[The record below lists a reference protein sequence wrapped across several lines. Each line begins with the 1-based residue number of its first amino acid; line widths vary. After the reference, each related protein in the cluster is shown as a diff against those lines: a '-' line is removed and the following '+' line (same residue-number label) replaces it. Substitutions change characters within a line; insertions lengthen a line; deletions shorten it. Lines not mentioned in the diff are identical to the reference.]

1 MILPVI
7 LISLL
12 ASVTG
17 IQLHPTVEGCHS
29 GPEYWCKD
37 ASTAHE
43 CNVEN
48 FCQEKFL
55 KHIEEKPSNHVE
67 ENYLKHAEEKS
78 PKLTEESLSEHVKED
93 ICRIC
98 NDRVKYVADNFF
110 HQKGV
115 TKRESL
121 CQFMDTPKRRMCLK
135 TMKRMKFQRVY
146 EDLLKNARWGCQV
159 FENQHMLFTATPN
172 EFLSMPVLQQH
183 FKKEFPELTDGKC
196 QACEFI
202 GFELSYLLKNNITQ
216 AELKA
221 DTVNLCNYMKGT
233 PVALCKYFVL
243 MYFDEIY
250 EYLMKTLSVGQ
261 VCQALGLCAK
271 FPV

>member
-7 LISLL
+7 LTSLL

-37 ASTAHE
+37 ASKAQE

-48 FCQEKFL
+48 FCQEKFH
-55 KHIEEKPSNHVE
+55 KHVE
-67 ENYLKHAEEKS
+67 QKS
-78 PKLTEESLSEHVKED
+78 SKLAVESLSEHVIVKED
-93 ICRIC
+93 ICGIC

-110 HQKGV
+110 HQRDV

-121 CQFMDTPKRRMCLK
+121 CQFMDAPKRRMCLK
-135 TMKRMKFQRVY
+135 TMKRIKFQRVY

-159 FENQHMLFTATPN
+159 FENQHMLFTAAPN

-221 DTVNLCNYMKGT
+221 DTVNVCNYMKGT

-261 VCQALGLCAK
+261 VCQALGLCAN